1 MTKSSIPAPC
11 FKFTAILICIL
22 SVWIGWLLPSASSS
36 VVSPSYSVAI
46 TGYGQRSNSVVYHA
60 PSSRIYSSIPSG
72 IETTGNSVSR
82 MNPEDGSIEQ
92 SVWVGSEPEKLV
104 LTADGS
110 SLYVKLRGARAIRK
124 VDVTSMTAGLQFDA
138 GLTYMDGPLQVVDF
152 AVSPTNPNL
161 VALSRDSE
169 SISGPRGVA
178 VYDNGVQRATT
189 GGTSGALA
197 FSESDSL
204 VYGNSYY
211 GGDLEKITLTAGG
224 VSGVTAT
231 PGAGGSRLRL
241 VDGRLYTSYGKV
253 LDPAT
258 GNLLGTFTF
267 GDLPY
272 ERIFFVDSISHKV
285 FFVARTYQGIEVRAY
300 DTKTFVPVGVVTLLG
315 VDGTPK
321 DVTRWGTNG
330 LAISTP
336 DAYTYFIRS
345 DLVGPGE
352 IGSPAP
358 TPTPVPVPYS
368 PAFVRRVDI
377 PNNYIAYNELDQK
390 IYASVPS
397 SGGPGLGNTVTRID
411 PLNGS
416 TVSSV
421 FIGSEPRHLALSG
434 DGTALY
440 VALSGAQAV
449 RRFDTVTQTAGLQF
463 TATPGNYMSDI
474 AVSPGDPGTVVVAS
488 GGAVGVYDN
497 GVKRPTVPNAGV
509 SFVEYNSTPDVVYA
523 VNGTSSAANFYKL
536 GITPTGMTV
545 LSDVQRVFNIAREVR
560 FAGGRMYGSDGR
572 VVDPETNRILGRFSV
587 TGDVAGGN
595 SVVVDPDSGRAFVL
609 SRDELAAFDINTF
622 NKIGAI
628 PNPATS
634 TASYEPATLVRWGAN
649 GLAFRNRTSAN
660 TPTDQIYLI
669 QTYLVSTS
677 GTVPTGYYLGASSM
691 TVGDAWVDADIVIN
705 RTGDI
710 SVPGSVDYATAS
722 GTATPGA
729 DYVAVSGTA
738 TFAPGEASK
747 IISVPL
753 IDDDVYEGPETF
765 SFTLSNPTG
774 SVPEIMNPGSTTVTI
789 NDNEGEPSIY
799 PEYVGITE
807 PPLGLSTPAYIGV
820 HLSNA
825 SALTVTVDFSTVNAT
840 ALAGSDY
847 VPTSGT
853 LTFNPLE
860 TVKSVPVQILGDSTA
875 ENEEHF
881 FLSFS
886 NATNSNV
893 PYPQVPVSIRNL
905 NNAARVLDFDG
916 DNKTDIGIFRPVVG
930 EWWIRL
936 SGNTPNI
943 VAQFGSS
950 TDRIVP
956 ADYTGDGKCDIA
968 FWRPETGEW
977 YVLRSENYSFY
988 SVPFGTNGDI
998 PAPADYDADGKADTA
1013 VFRPSDAT
1021 WYISR
1026 STGGTTIAQFGAN
1039 GDQPVAADYDSD
1051 GKADLAIYRPSNGQ
1065 WWLNRSTG
1073 GVIVYQFGN
1082 DTDKAVQGDYTGDGK
1097 ADVAFWR
1104 PATGEWFILRSED
1117 TSYYSAPFGS
1127 SGDIPAPGD
1136 YDGDGKFDTTVFR
1149 PSSATWYV
1157 QRTTGGTIIQQFGAN
1172 GDQPVASAFVR

>member
-1 MTKSSIPAPC
+1 MIKIKMPAGL
-11 FKFTAILICIL
+11 FKIAFILICA
-22 SVWIGWLLPSASSS
+22 VAGWMLWFSTSTSSSS
-36 VVSPSYSVAI
+36 VSPAFSVSITAI
-46 TGYGQRSNSVVYHA
+46 GSGSNSVVYHA
-60 PSSRIYSSIPSG
+60 PSNKIFASIPSG
-72 IETTGNSVSR
+72 TDSRGNSVSK
-82 MNPEDGSIEQ
+82 MDPEDGGTEQ
-92 SVWVGSEPEKLV
+92 SVWVGSEPDKLV
-104 LTADGS
+104 LASDGS
-110 SLYVKLRGARAIRK
+110 SLYVKLRGTRAIRK
-124 VDVTSMTAGLQFDA
+124 VDIASMTAGIQFHA

-152 AVSPTNPNL
+152 AVSPNNPDL
-161 VALSRDSE
+161 VAVSRDSE
-169 SISGPRGVA
+169 AISGPREVA
-178 VYDNGVQRATT
+178 IFDNGVQRATT
-189 GGTSGALA
+189 GGSSGALA
-197 FSESDSL
+197 FSGSDSL
-204 VYGNSYY
+204 LYGNSYY
-211 GGDLEKITLTAGG
+211 GGELERMTLTTGG
-224 VSGVTAT
+224 VSGVVSS
-231 PGAGGSRLRL
+231 PGAGGSRLQL
-241 VDGRLYTSYGKV
+241 VGGRLYTSYGKV

-267 GDLPY
+267 GDSPY
-272 ERIFFVDSISHKV
+272 ERIFVVDPASHRV

-300 DTKTFVPVGVVTLLG
+300 DTDTFVPIGVVTLPG

-321 DVTRWGTNG
+321 DVARWGTNG

-336 DAYTYFIRS
+336 DAYTYFIKS

-358 TPTPVPVPYS
+358 TPTPVPAAYS
-368 PAFVRRVDI
+368 AAFVRRVDI
-377 PNNYIAYNELDQK
+377 PNNYITYNELDQK

-397 SGGPGLGNTVTRID
+397 SGGPGLGNTITRID

-421 FIGSEPRHLALSG
+421 FIGSEPKNLALSG

-523 VNGTSSAANFYKL
+523 INGTSSAANFYKL
-536 GITPTGMTV
+536 GITPTGVTV
-545 LSDVQRVFNIAREVR
+545 LSDIQRVFSVSDAR
-560 FAGGRMYGSDGR
+560 FADGRMYGPDGR
-572 VVDPETNRILGRFSV
+572 VVDPETNRILGRFNIS
-587 TGDVAGGN
+587 GGS
-595 SVVVDPDSGRAFVL
+595 SVVVDPELGRAFVL

-622 NKIGAI
+622 NKIGSI

-634 TASYEPATLVRWGAN
+634 IAYYEPPTLVRWGAN
-649 GLAFRNRTSAN
+649 GLAFRNRTNAN

-669 QTYLVSTS
+669 QTSLVSTS

-729 DYVAVSGTA
+729 DYVAVNGTA

-807 PPLGLSTPAYIGV
+807 PPLGLSTPAYIDV

-847 VPTSGT
+847 VATSGT

-860 TVKSVPVQILGDSTA
+860 TVKSVPVQILGDSAA
-875 ENEEHF
+875 EIEEHF

-905 NNAARVLDFDG
+905 NNAARVFDFDR

-930 EWWIRL
+930 EWWIRR

-943 VAQFGSS
+943 VAQFGAS

-977 YVLRSENYSFY
+977 YVLRSENNSFY
-988 SVPFGTNGDI
+988 SVPFGSNGDI

-1026 STGGTTIAQFGAN
+1026 STGGTTIEQFGAN
-1039 GDQPVAADYDSD
+1039 GDQPVAADYDGD

-1082 DTDKAVQGDYTGDGK
+1082 DTDKAVQGDYTGDGI

-1104 PATGEWFILRSED
+1104 PSTGEWFILRSED

-1127 SGDIPAPGD
+1127 SADIPAPGD

-1157 QRTTGGTIIQQFGAN
+1157 QRSTGATVIQQFGAN
-1172 GDQPVASAFVR
+1172 GDRPVASAFVR